1 MNALHQKHGMPWI
14 LILPMAV
21 YLSTLCPTVFLGDS
35 GELTAAAFC
44 LGNPHNS
51 GYPVYCLI
59 GKLFCLIPIG
69 NIGFRM
75 NLMSATI
82 GVVTVWLVYSIIFR
96 MVFSKVA
103 AFVGAMA
110 LAFSPTF
117 WSQTVSAEVYML
129 HAFFVALLI
138 RLLLWWDET
147 REQYRLVVFVFVTGL
162 SFGNHMQT
170 VMLAPGVLWIVFS
183 GDRKALLEV
192 KRFAVLAVFFLAALS
207 AYIYL
212 PIRTDAGAA
221 FHWGDPNTLDRFI
234 AHVTGS
240 AHRDA
245 YVFNLSAWDY
255 VLRARDVLGLLWSQ
269 FLWALIISA
278 YGWLR
283 CTWRWRLFWL
293 LIFLG
298 DLFFT
303 LFLNTISLEVTVF
316 MLPTTIVLA
325 ILMGVGIGHGLARVK
340 SALVIGARTEMGIKA
355 ACCLLPILGL
365 ILGYGIS
372 DQSRNY
378 TAYDW
383 ATDISRTVNSG
394 ATVFLEGD
402 NNFFP
407 VLYCR
412 LAERFREDLKLYDRE
427 NIAFKMPYAG
437 KRGGYFHGDWESFRS
452 LLEKEIVKQREP
464 DGVFYAVF
472 EPNTIRLPGKYQLVP
487 HGLVYQ
493 VVEREKLKNPYKVEN
508 LWKYYASESFFDD
521 FGRDYLN
528 RQVCANFFYRFGE
541 YLFMARDR
549 RGGYKY
555 MRRAASVGYDDS
567 GIHVLVA
574 LGFADEGFF
583 EEARDEIEKAAIYQ
597 KDAGVIQ
604 NAWGYYFYKKTDY
617 DKAIVAFRKATEYS
631 PRQAQYY
638 KNLAMALYREG
649 RVDEGNL
656 SSRMSLKLDGD
667 QPDLIEMMRQYGQ
680 ERLPKNRIKFLGAK

>member
-1 MNALHQKHGMPWI
+1 MNNFLQKHAVPWI
-14 LILPMAV
+14 FVLPLAV
-21 YLSTLCPTVFLGDS
+21 YLSTICPTVFLGDS

-51 GYPVYCLI
+51 GYPLYCLI

-75 NLMSATI
+75 NLMSAAI
-82 GVVTVWLVYSIIFR
+82 GVVTVWLVYSIILR

-110 LAFSPTF
+110 LAFAPSF

-147 REQYRLVVFVFVTGL
+147 REQLRLVVFVFVTGL

-170 VMLAPGVLWIVFS
+170 VMLAPAVLWMVFS
-183 GDRKALLEV
+183 GDRKALLQV
-192 KRFAVLAVFFLAALS
+192 KGFAILTVFFLAALLV
-207 AYIYL
+207 YVYL

-221 FHWGDPNTLDRFI
+221 FHWGDPSTLDRFI
-234 AHVTGS
+234 AHVTGRD
-240 AHRDA
+240 HRGV
-245 YVFNLSAWDY
+245 YVFSLSPWDY

-269 FLWALIISA
+269 FWGALIISL

-283 CTWRWRLFWL
+283 CTWRWRLFWAL
-293 LIFLG
+293 VVVG
-298 DLFFT
+298 DLAFT
-303 LFLNTISLEVTVF
+303 LFLNTISLEITVF
-316 MLPTTIVLA
+316 MLPTAIVLA
-325 ILMGVGIGHGLARVK
+325 ILMGTGLAHGLARVRG
-340 SALVIGARTEMGIKA
+340 ALAIGTRMEIGMKTT
-355 ACCLLPILGL
+355 CCLFPVLSLML
-365 ILGYGIS
+365 NYSVS

-383 ATDISRTVNSG
+383 AMDISRTVNSG
-394 ATVFLEGD
+394 ATLFLEGD

-427 NIAFKMPYAG
+427 NIAFKMPYVG
-437 KRGGYFHGDWESFRS
+437 KRGGYFYGNWEGFRA

-472 EPNTIRLPGKYQLVP
+472 ESNTVHLPEKYALVP
-487 HGLVYQ
+487 RGLIHR
-493 VVEREKLKNPYKVEN
+493 VVEVKKLNAPYKVEN
-508 LWKYYASESFFDD
+508 VWRYYASESFFDE
-521 FGRDYLN
+521 FERDYLN
-528 RQVCANFFYRFGE
+528 RQVYAHFFYRFGK
-541 YLFMARDR
+541 YLFMAGNRSVAYR
-549 RGGYKY
+549 Y
-555 MRRAASVGYDDS
+555 MRRASSVGYDDP

-574 LGFADEGFF
+574 LGFADEGLF
-583 EEARDEIEKAAIYQ
+583 EEAREEIERAAMYQ
-597 KDAGVIQ
+597 KDAGIIQ
-604 NAWGYYFYKKTDY
+604 NAWGCYYYKKGDY
-617 DKAIVAFRKATEYS
+617 DKAIAAFRKAAESS

-638 KNLAMALYREG
+638 KNLAMALYQEG
-649 RVDEGNL
+649 RTDEATL
-656 SSRMSLKLDGD
+656 SSRMSLGLEAD

-680 ERLPKNRIKFLGAK
+680 EQLPKK

>member
-1 MNALHQKHGMPWI
+1 MKALHQKHGMPWI

-21 YLSTLCPTVFLGDS
+21 YLSTICPTVFFGDN
-35 GELTAAAFC
+35 GQLTAAAFC

-75 NLMSATI
+75 NLMSAAI
-82 GVVTVWLVYSIIFR
+82 GVATIWLAYSIILK
-96 MVFSKVA
+96 MVFSEVA
-103 AFVGAMA
+103 GFVGAMA
-110 LAFSPTF
+110 LAFCPGF
-117 WSQTVSAEVYML
+117 WSQAVSADVYML

-147 REQYRLVVFVFVTGL
+147 REHYRLVVFVFVTGL

-170 VMLAPGVLWIVFS
+170 VVLAPAVLWMVFS
-183 GDRKALLEV
+183 RDRRALLEV
-192 KRFAVLAVFFLAALS
+192 KRFVILTVFFLAALS
-207 AYIYL
+207 AYVYL
-212 PIRTDAGAA
+212 PIRTGAGAA
-221 FHWGDPNTLDRFI
+221 FHWGDPDTLDRFI
-234 AHVTGS
+234 AHVTGR

-245 YVFNLSAWDY
+245 YFFNLSAWDC
-255 VLRARDVLGLLWSQ
+255 VLRAKDALGLLWSQ
-269 FLWALIISA
+269 FWGALIISV

-283 CTWRWRLFWL
+283 CTWRWRLFWV

-303 LFLNTISLEVTVF
+303 LFLNTISLEVRVF
-316 MLPTTIVLA
+316 MLPTTLVLA
-325 ILMGVGIGHGLARVK
+325 ILMGIGIGHVLARAR
-340 SALVIGARTEMGIKA
+340 SALVIGTRTEMVIKA
-355 ACCLLPILGL
+355 ACCVLPILAL
-365 ILGYGIS
+365 ILAYGIS

-378 TAYDW
+378 SAYDW

-412 LAERFREDLKLYDRE
+412 VAERFREDLKLYDRE
-427 NIAFKMPYAG
+427 NIAFKIPYTG
-437 KRGGYFHGDWESFRS
+437 KQRGYFYGNWESFRS
-452 LLEKEIVKQREP
+452 LLEKEIIKQREP

-472 EPNTIRLPGKYQLVP
+472 ETNTIHLPGKYQLVP

-508 LWKYYASESFFDD
+508 LWKYYADESFFDD

-528 RQVCANFFYRFGE
+528 RQVCAHFFYRFGE
-541 YLFMARDR
+541 YRFMAGDR
-549 RGGYKY
+549 RGGCKY
-555 MRRAASVGYDDS
+555 LRRAASVGYDDS

-583 EEARDEIEKAAIYQ
+583 EEAREEIEKAAIYQ
-597 KDAGVIQ
+597 EDPGVIQ

-617 DKAIVAFRKATEYS
+617 DKAIVAFRKATES
-631 PRQAQYY
+631 NPHQAQYY

-649 RVDEGNL
+649 RLDEAMA
-656 SSRMSLKLDGD
+656 SSRMSLKLEGD
-667 QPDLIEMMRQYGQ
+667 QPDLIEMMHQYGQ
-680 ERLPKNRIKFLGAK
+680 EQ

>member
-1 MNALHQKHGMPWI
+1 MNNFLQKHAVPWI
-14 LILPMAV
+14 FVFPLAV
-21 YLSTLCPTVFLGDS
+21 YLSTICPTVFLGDS

-51 GYPVYCLI
+51 GYPLYCLI

-75 NLMSATI
+75 NLMSAAI
-82 GVVTVWLVYSIIFR
+82 GVVTVWLVYSIILR

-110 LAFSPTF
+110 LAFAPSF

-147 REQYRLVVFVFVTGL
+147 REQLRLVVFVFVTGL

-170 VMLAPGVLWIVFS
+170 VMLAPGVLWMVFS
-183 GDRKALLEV
+183 GDRKELLQV
-192 KRFAVLAVFFLAALS
+192 KRFAILAVFFLAALS
-207 AYIYL
+207 VYVYL
-212 PIRTDAGAA
+212 PIRTEAGAA
-221 FHWGDPNTLDRFI
+221 FHWGDPSTLNRFI
-234 AHVTGS
+234 AHVTGRD
-240 AHRDA
+240 HRGV

-255 VLRARDVLGLLWSQ
+255 VLRARDALGLLWSQ
-269 FLWALIISA
+269 FWGAVIISV

-283 CTWRWRLFWL
+283 CTWRWRLFWAL
-293 LIFLG
+293 VVVG
-298 DLFFT
+298 DLAFT

-316 MLPTTIVLA
+316 MLPTAIVLA
-325 ILMGVGIGHGLARVK
+325 ILMGIGIAHGLARVRG
-340 SALVIGARTEMGIKA
+340 ALAIGTRMEIGMKTT
-355 ACCLLPILGL
+355 CCLLPVLAL
-365 ILGYGIS
+365 ILNYSVS

-383 ATDISRTVNSG
+383 AMDISRTVNSG

-407 VLYCR
+407 VLYFR
-412 LAERFREDLKLYDRE
+412 VAERFREDLKLYDRE
-427 NIAFKMPYAG
+427 NIAFKMPYVG
-437 KRGGYFHGDWESFRS
+437 KRGGYFYGNWEGFRTV
-452 LLEKEIVKQREP
+452 LEKAIVKQREP

-472 EPNTIRLPGKYQLVP
+472 ESNTVHLPEKYALVP
-487 HGLVYQ
+487 SGLIHR
-493 VVEREKLKNPYKVEN
+493 VVEEKRLSAPYKVEN
-508 LWKYYASESFFDD
+508 VWRYYASESFFDE
-521 FGRDYLN
+521 FERDYLN
-528 RQVCANFFYRFGE
+528 RQVYAHFFYRFGK
-541 YLFMARDR
+541 YLFMAGNR
-549 RGGYKY
+549 RAAYRY
-555 MRRAASVGYDDS
+555 MRRASSVGYDDP

-583 EEARDEIEKAAIYQ
+583 EEAREEIERATMYQ
-597 KDAGVIQ
+597 KDAGIIQ
-604 NAWGYYFYKKTDY
+604 NAWGCYYYKKGDY
-617 DKAIVAFRKATEYS
+617 DKAIAAFRKAAESS

-638 KNLAMALYREG
+638 KNLAMALYQEG
-649 RVDEGNL
+649 RISEATL
-656 SSRMSLKLDGD
+656 SSRMSLGLEAD

-680 ERLPKNRIKFLGAK
+680 EQLPKK